1 MSLSFEKDLSQLAT
15 EMGRVRRRRYAMHAA
30 GNVSIFQE
38 KIPIFRISR
47 GSYVP
52 RGARH
57 ENGQMPNGKVGHDD
71 EDDLIFQFG

>member
-1 MSLSFEKDLSQLAT
+1 MQN
-15 EMGRVRRRRYAMHAA
+15 R
-30 GNVSIFQE
+30 GNRFAIFIVLE
-38 KIPIFRISR
+38 RHLRFIAPRNLRKPNKISIFRISR

-52 RGARH
+52 RGAARH